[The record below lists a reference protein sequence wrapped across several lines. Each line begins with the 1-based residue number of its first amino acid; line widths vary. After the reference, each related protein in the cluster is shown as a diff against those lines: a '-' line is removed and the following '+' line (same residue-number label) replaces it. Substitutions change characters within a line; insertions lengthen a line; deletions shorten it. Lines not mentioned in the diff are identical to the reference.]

1 MGETIKILCPR
12 CGSEMNI
19 KARCCLKC
27 GYLNPEHPDNKDMNK
42 YSEVGLG
49 TYSVGS
55 GKKIGRQKND
65 NNVVLTTVSNNTGN
79 KRLCFWINII
89 AYLIFVVAIISYI
102 FLNTGNLMGVIR
114 SKLYIYLLI
123 ASAWIF
129 VFYSIE
135 LVYMKMNKKWW
146 SALIPIYNM
155 MVLSD
160 AVLKSSLLGL
170 IVFIPVI
177 GQIFLLYIIFKLGLA
192 FKKSGFLTVL
202 FPFIMFPVIGFGSS
216 SFEGRSYVDEEEN
229 AIEKDYKRSK
239 NFLIVVFLIFMISTG
254 LFAFNNLNL
263 FKTGYSNLSRE
274 YYVSIAKKM
283 VKDTKWN
290 IKHNRINCDK
300 YSTSNEYV
308 FYFPDVGDQF
318 NIPFSLYN
326 EVVEG
331 YVIAIKDNEGNYTYK
346 VSLTD
351 GDRGIPEINED
362 NIKVESVTKFTKLDK
377 KYEYGLSCSI
387 K

>member
-1 MGETIKILCPR
+1 
-12 CGSEMNI
+12 
-19 KARCCLKC
+19 
-27 GYLNPEHPDNKDMNK
+27 
-42 YSEVGLG
+42 
-49 TYSVGS
+49 
-55 GKKIGRQKND
+55 
-65 NNVVLTTVSNNTGN
+65 
-79 KRLCFWINII
+79 
-89 AYLIFVVAIISYI
+89 
-102 FLNTGNLMGVIR
+102 MGVIR

-254 LFAFNNLNL
+254 LFAYNNLDL
-263 FKTGYSNLSRE
+263 FKNGYSNLSRE

-351 GDRGIPEINED
+351 GDRGIPEVNED
-362 NIKVESVTKFTKLDK
+362 NIKVESVTKFTKLDR